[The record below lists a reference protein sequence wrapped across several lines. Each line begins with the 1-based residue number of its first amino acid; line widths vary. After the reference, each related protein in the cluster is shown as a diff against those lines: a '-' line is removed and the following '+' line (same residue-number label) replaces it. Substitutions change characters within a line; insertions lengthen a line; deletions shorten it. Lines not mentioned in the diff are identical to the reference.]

1 MAKTNGRLP
10 YPNRVLENTLQTI
23 IDDGLLV
30 AQPDES
36 YRLTERIDKQL
47 DTFLQVRLS
56 PATPEIPASS

>member
-47 DTFLQVRLS
+47 DTFLQVGLS
-56 PATPEIPASS
+56 PATPESPASS